1 LLEHLS
7 DIYSGRFT
15 AGEMERKKK
24 IWNILAVSFFQKYVP
39 VFGSVVD
46 LGAGNGEFVNAI
58 QAERRIA
65 VDLNPQT
72 KDFLAPGVE
81 FIEASSNDLA
91 ILEDHSIDT
100 IFTSNFFEHL
110 PSPESLIDTLKECRR
125 YLKSNGTLVI
135 VIPNIKFVKED
146 FWDYLD
152 HSLPLSHRSMLEALS
167 LAGFKAIEVF
177 PQFLPYTIK
186 HQRVHPP
193 LSLLPFYLRNRWLW
207 RIFGKQMLIVA
218 SPQVID

>member
-1 LLEHLS
+1 
-7 DIYSGRFT
+7 
-15 AGEMERKKK
+15 MERKRK
-24 IWNILAVSFFQKYVP
+24 IWNILVESFFQKYVP
-39 VFGSVVD
+39 LVGSVVD
-46 LGAGNGEFVNAI
+46 LGAGNCEFINVV

-72 KDFLAPGVE
+72 KDFLVAEVE
-81 FIEASSNDLA
+81 FIETSSEDLA
-91 ILEDHSIDT
+91 VLEDHSIDT
-100 IFTSNFFEHL
+100 VFTSNFFEHL
-110 PSPESLIDTLKECRR
+110 PSPDSLIATLKECRR

-135 VIPNIKFVKED
+135 VVPNIKYVKED

-167 LAGFKAIEVF
+167 LAGFTAIEVH

-193 LSLLPFYLRNRWLW
+193 LGFLPFYLRNRWLW

-218 SPQVID
+218 SPR